1 MTYSVT
7 RCPHCKTSFRIRD
20 EQLQAARGAVRC
32 GSCLEVF
39 KATDHIVSPPTVT
52 ETAPAVPT
60 LDTPEKEPAPAPPP
74 SAPSDSLEDQQEVDA
89 NELFDSMFGDPEGDD
104 DNADPFAFSDG
115 ADDGLGMP
123 SGEGEWGEEVSD
135 FGDLLGD
142 SLAGNAGA
150 DQPVAQSAPA
160 PAQADDDEELL
171 FHDDMDN
178 EDDDDFLIHDDMDGD
193 DDDEMI
199 SDDPFADLGLREP
212 DELARPKPMAG
223 LELDESLLESAQA
236 DLDDTLLPDDND
248 ESGNDDDEAWAKA
261 LLEDDEP
268 PEDIT
273 RELGLES
280 TPEPRLDTAPA
291 ETSVTPPPVPTR
303 TRRPAVE
310 FALAEDD
317 PVEEEAPKTQSRT
330 IEIPTKAMREIQPEP
345 IKLEN
350 ATKPEVNKDYAGWVT
365 GSVVLLLLAALQLF
379 YFNFDQ
385 WARTPQWRPA
395 YTTVC
400 SIIGCELPAVQ
411 DVRRIKARNLVVRS
425 HPTVASALVVDTLM
439 QNESSFP
446 QPFPDLVLIFRDLND
461 NVVAS
466 RQFSPEEYLSGEM
479 SGRQDIPSRTPV
491 HIGIEILDPG
501 QNAVSYAIQL
511 APNQ

>member
-1 MTYSVT
+1 MADSVT

-20 EQLQAARGAVRC
+20 EHLKVARGAVRC

-39 KATDHIVSPPTVT
+39 KATEHLISPPSLT
-52 ETAPAVPT
+52 EPEPAVPT
-60 LDTPEKEPAPAPPP
+60 LNTPDNEPSPAVQNTSP
-74 SAPSDSLEDQQEVDA
+74 DSLENQQEVDA
-89 NELFDSMFGDPEGDD
+89 NELFDSMFGDPGDD
-104 DNADPFAFSDG
+104 DTDSDPFAFSDG
-115 ADDGLGMP
+115 EDSLSDLP
-123 SGEGEWGEEVSD
+123 SEQGEWGEEVSD

-142 SLAGNAGA
+142 SLAGTAA
-150 DQPVAQSAPA
+150 QEPPVAQPQTAI
-160 PAQADDDEELL
+160 QDDEEEELL

-178 EDDDDFLIHDDMDGD
+178 DEDDFLIHDDMDGD
-193 DDDEMI
+193 DGDEMI

-223 LELDESLLESAQA
+223 LDLDESLLDSTQA
-236 DLDDTLLPDDND
+236 ELDDTLLPDEGD
-248 ESGNDDDEAWAKA
+248 ESTNNDDEAWAKA

-273 RELGLES
+273 RELGLD
-280 TPEPRLDTAPA
+280 TAPEPRQDIPPSETAI
-291 ETSVTPPPVPTR
+291 TPPPATSRTR
-303 TRRPAVE
+303 TSSVK
-310 FALAEDD
+310 FALADD
-317 PVEEEAPKTQSRT
+317 DSTDEETPQTRSRT
-330 IEIPTKAMREIQPEP
+330 IEIPTKAMRDIQPEP

-350 ATKPEVNKDYAGWVT
+350 AAKPEVDKDYAGWVT

-395 YTTVC
+395 YTSVC
-400 SIIGCELPAVQ
+400 SVLGCELPAVQ
-411 DVRRIKARNLVVRS
+411 DVRRLKARNLVVRS